1 MARDAGL
8 EELVREYLGDEPG
21 LTGQSMFGGWCWL
34 LDGHLLCGANQ
45 AGVLVRL
52 GKGNDAWALA
62 LDSAE
67 PLKTGQRVMAGW
79 VRVPAEAFAD
89 DTVGRRLI
97 HEALAF
103 VRGLPPK

>member
-34 LDGHLLCGANQ
+34 LHGNLLCGANQ

-62 LDSAE
+62 LDGAE

-103 VRGLPPK
+103 VRTPPPK